1 MAAEYTVRLEQFE
14 GPLHL
19 LLELIGARQ
28 LDITQLSL
36 AAVAE
41 QFWQTVQDAGELDPE
56 VAADF
61 LVVASKL
68 VLIKSRTLLPEFSA
82 EVEEEASELERQLKL
97 YREFVQASEK
107 LKEMALAGCFT
118 YPRRLSVASLTPR
131 FSPPPGVETST
142 LASAFA
148 RLRQSLEPAMRL
160 PKQVM
165 ERVKTV
171 AERLRELMALVSRR
185 VEVTF
190 SQLTGSRGSQTER
203 IISFLALLELVKRAA
218 VEAQQLEHF
227 GEISIVR
234 AKAA

>member
-41 QFWQTVQDAGELDPE
+41 QFWQTVQAAGELDPE

-82 EVEEEASELERQLKL
+82 AVEEEASELERQLKL
-97 YREFVQASEK
+97 YREFVEASK
-107 LKEMALAGCFT
+107 LLGQMALAGRFT
-118 YPRRLSVASLTPR
+118 YPRRLSVAALTPT
-131 FSPPPGVETST
+131 FSPPPAVQPSI
-142 LASAFA
+142 LAAAFV
-148 RLRQSLEPAMRL
+148 RLRQGLEPALRL
-160 PKQVM
+160 PRQVM

-171 AERLRELMALVSRR
+171 AERLRELLALVSRR
-185 VEVTF
+185 AELTF
-190 SQLTGSRGSQTER
+190 SQLTGSRVSRTER

-234 AKAA
+234 TKAA